1 MLIITVTEPD
11 QEPIVY
17 RVVVTALPPCT
28 FGIDVDDTDEV
39 DQIIDIDKDGDGLIE
54 ICDLEGLDEM
64 RHALDGSGYK
74 ADATAT
80 TNTTGCPS
88 GGCNGYELAN
98 SLDFMAD
105 DNYRNTANK
114 GIYTVSDY
122 GDSNDNGWQ
131 PVGRDV
137 KILSQQGLTATAIQS
152 LIL

>member
-1 MLIITVTEPD
+1 M
-11 QEPIVY
+11 
-17 RVVVTALPPCT
+17 VTALPSCT

-98 SLDFMAD
+98 SLDFMD
-105 DNYRNTANK
+105 DDSYRYTAWEATIRTAWTS
-114 GIYTVSDY
+114 GAWLGTRRRHLFPDRFS
-122 GDSNDNGWQ
+122 
-131 PVGRDV
+131 
-137 KILSQQGLTATAIQS
+137 SQHLTAMAIRY